1 VEYRGYDAPE
11 AGAAA
16 VPTRPL
22 PRMPIVRVVLG
33 LALLLLAGCDSGT
46 SGIDPAQDQ
55 REATQMQKNCSD
67 PKWKEAHLGI
77 WYSVCRPN
85 DALQ

>member
-1 VEYRGYDAPE
+1 MSGVA
-11 AGAAA
+11 
-16 VPTRPL
+16 
-22 PRMPIVRVVLG
+22 LG
-33 LALLLLAGCDSGT
+33 LALVLLAGCESGA
-46 SGIDPAQDQ
+46 SGIDPAKDQ

-67 PKWKEAHLGI
+67 PKWKDAHLGI

>member
-1 VEYRGYDAPE
+1 
-11 AGAAA
+11 
-16 VPTRPL
+16 
-22 PRMPIVRVVLG
+22 MPGVALG
-33 LALLLLAGCDSGT
+33 LALLLLAGCGSSE

-55 REATQMQKNCSD
+55 REAAQLQKNCSD

>member
-1 VEYRGYDAPE
+1 VEYRGSDAPD
-11 AGAAA
+11 GAATA
-16 VPTRPL
+16 PARPL
-22 PRMPIVRVVLG
+22 RRKVMPRIALG
-33 LALLLLAGCDSGT
+33 LAVLLLAACGSSK

-55 REATQMQKNCSD
+55 REAAQMQKNCSD

>member
-1 VEYRGYDAPE
+1 M
-11 AGAAA
+11 
-16 VPTRPL
+16 
-22 PRMPIVRVVLG
+22 PRVALA
-33 LALLLLAGCDSGT
+33 LALLLLAGCGDST

-55 REATQMQKNCSD
+55 REATQMQKNCGD

>member
-1 VEYRGYDAPE
+1 MEYRGSNAPE
-11 AGAAA
+11 AGATASPA
-16 VPTRPL
+16 WPL
-22 PRMPIVRVVLG
+22 PRKAMPRIALG

-55 REATQMQKNCSD
+55 REAVQMQKNCSD